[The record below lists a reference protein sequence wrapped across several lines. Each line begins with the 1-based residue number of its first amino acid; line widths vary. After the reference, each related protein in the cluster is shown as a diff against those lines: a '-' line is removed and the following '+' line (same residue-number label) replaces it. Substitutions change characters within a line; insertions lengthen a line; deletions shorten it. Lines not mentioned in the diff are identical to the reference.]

1 MSKSWR
7 GLGPFAAARAKNP
20 QPRTLDTGTTE
31 SAPTHAHFLA
41 FAAAISLAVQGGT
54 TPFMRA

>member
-1 MSKSWR
+1 MSKRWR
-7 GLGPFAAARAKNP
+7 GLGPFAKARAKNP
-20 QPRTLDTGTTE
+20 LPRTLDTGTTE
-31 SAPTHAHFLA
+31 SPPRAHFLA